1 MARAIGIDL
10 GTTNSAMAYMSA
22 GEPEIIEN
30 SEGQRV
36 TPSVVA
42 MNTRT
47 GERLIGTTARRQ
59 AVTNPQH
66 TVYSAK
72 RFIGRRY
79 DDDLVGEDQSRMPFG
94 LGRLDNGDLGIE
106 FDGRLRPPA
115 EISSILLARLKQDAE
130 EKLGEPVTE
139 AVITVPAYFND
150 AQREATQAAGTIAGL
165 QVLRIVNEP
174 TAAALAYGLDKSAEG
189 DTTDR
194 TIAVY
199 DLGGGTFDITILHVG
214 DGVFE
219 VKSTNG
225 DTHLGGDD
233 FDTVIVE
240 HLVEEF
246 KKKEFMDPG
255 NDPSAAQ
262 RLRQAAEDAKKE
274 LSSVTTAEINLP
286 FISADASG
294 PKHLVQTLTRATLEA
309 LTSELVEKTV
319 GPCQVAMRD
328 AGVSPEDIDEVI
340 LAGGMTRMPS
350 VVSRVREVFGKEPN
364 RSINPDEVVA
374 LGAAL
379 QAGVLQGDVTG
390 ILLLD
395 VTPLTWGIETLG
407 GVRTELIPRNTTIPT
422 SKSDSFTTAADG
434 QSSVEIHILQGE
446 RPMAADNTSVGRF
459 SLDGIAPA
467 PRGVPQIEVSF
478 DIDANGT
485 LTVKATD
492 KATQREQHITV
503 TGRSGMSDSDI
514 QEKVRE
520 AAENAETDRARRE
533 AADERNR
540 AEAAA
545 YQAEKLIQ
553 DHGDKLPENVKSD
566 IQSKTAAVRSALADQ
581 NADAARLKAAND
593 ALQQSLMQAGQHM
606 YSDAGSP
613 PPPGPGASPGPD
625 APSGPRPPTDA
636 PPGPGSGGGKQ
647 PPGDDTVEGRFR
659 EV

>member
-10 GTTNSAMAYMSA
+10 GTTNSAMAYMTA

-42 MNTRT
+42 MNTRA
-47 GERLIGTTARRQ
+47 GERLIGMMARRQ
-59 AVTNPQH
+59 AVTNPEH

-72 RFIGRRY
+72 RFIGRRF
-79 DDDLVGEDQSRMPFG
+79 DDEFVQADQQRVPFK
-94 LGRLDNGDLGIE
+94 LAPLENGDAGIE
-106 FDGRLRPPA
+106 FDGRVRPPA
-115 EISSILLARLKQDAE
+115 EISSMLLARLKQDAE
-130 EKLGEPVTE
+130 ERLGEPVNQ

-150 AQREATQAAGTIAGL
+150 AQREATRVAGTIAGL
-165 QVLRIVNEP
+165 EVLRVVNEP
-174 TAAALAYGLDKSAEG
+174 TAAALAYGLEKEG
-189 DTTDR
+189 DR

-233 FDTVIVE
+233 FDLK
-240 HLVEEF
+240 LVEYLVDEF
-246 KKKEFMDPG
+246 KKKEFMDPS

-262 RLRQAAEDAKKE
+262 RLRLAAEEAKIE
-274 LSSVTTAEINLP
+274 LSSVTSAEINLP
-286 FISADASG
+286 FISADQSG
-294 PKHLVQTLTRATLEA
+294 PKHLVETLTRAKLEA
-309 LTSELVEKTV
+309 MTAELVEKTAT
-319 GPCQVAMRD
+319 PCEAAMRD
-328 AGVSPEDIDEVI
+328 AGVTPADIDEVI
-340 LAGGMTRMPS
+340 LVGGMTRMPA
-350 VVSRVREVFGKEPN
+350 VVNRVKEIFRIEPN

-379 QAGVLQGDVTG
+379 QAGVLQGDVSD

-422 SKSDSFTTAADG
+422 SKSDTFTTAADG
-434 QSSVEIHILQGE
+434 QSSVEIHVLQGE

-459 SLDGIAPA
+459 ALDGIAPA

-478 DIDANGT
+478 DIDANGII
-485 LTVKATD
+485 TVTAKD

-503 TGRSGMSDSDI
+503 TGRSGMSEDEI
-514 QEKVRE
+514 KAKVHE
-520 AAENAETDRARRE
+520 AEENADSDRARRE
-533 AADERNR
+533 TVDARNL
-540 AEAAA
+540 AESTA
-545 YQAEKLIQ
+545 YQAEKLIEE
-553 DHGDKLPENVKSD
+553 HGEGLPDDVKSD
-566 IQSKTAAVRSALADQ
+566 IQAKVLEVRTALEDA
-581 NADAARLKAAND
+581 NADAGRIKAALD
-593 ALQQSLMQAGQHM
+593 ALQQAVMAAGQHIH
-606 YSDAGSP
+606 AGAAT
-613 PPPGPGASPGPD
+613 GAGPD
-625 APSGPRPPTDA
+625 APPDPDA
-636 PPGPGSGGGKQ
+636 P